1 MQMNL
6 AQGSNDDNSDFIV
19 GDVVVFI
26 HRDMPDHLMTV
37 STVEHLG
44 VFLDDGQKFAMSHLN
59 RTASLSEL
67 KANHRLD
74 LPVALFVSEES

>member
-6 AQGSNDDNSDFIV
+6 AQDSNHDNSDFMV

-26 HRDMPDHLMTV
+26 YEDRSDHLMTV
-37 STVEHLG
+37 TKVNRYSVL
-44 VFLDDGQKFAMSHLN
+44 LDDGIKFAMSHLI

>member
-6 AQGSNDDNSDFIV
+6 AQDSNDDNSDFIV

-26 HRDMPDHLMTV
+26 HGNMPDHLMTV

-44 VFLDDGQKFAMSHLN
+44 VFLDEGQKFAMSHLI

>member
-1 MQMNL
+1 MSYVLKQDLN
-6 AQGSNDDNSDFIV
+6 NDKFDLIA

-26 HRDMPDHLMTV
+26 HGNMPDHLMTV

-44 VFLDDGQKFAMSHLN
+44 VFLDEGQKFAMSHLV

-67 KANHRLD
+67 EAKRRLD
-74 LPVALFVSEES
+74 LSVALFVSEES

>member
-6 AQGSNDDNSDFIV
+6 AQDSNDDNSDFIV

-26 HRDMPDHLMTV
+26 HGNMPDHLMTV
-37 STVEHLG
+37 STVKHLG
-44 VFLDDGQKFAMSHLN
+44 VFLDEGQKFAMSHLI

>member
-1 MQMNL
+1 MKSNL
-6 AQGSNDDNSDFIV
+6 AQQPSNDNSDFLP

-26 HRDMPDHLMTV
+26 NEDMPNHLMTV

-44 VFLDDGQKFAMSHLN
+44 VFLDDGQKFAMSHLI

-67 KANHRLD
+67 KAKRRLD
-74 LPVALFVSEES
+74 LPVALFVSEVP